1 MKIFKRI
8 LLVLL
13 VVLILIQFFRPQRNI
28 SASPSPADIS
38 TIYPVPANVGSILKK
53 ACYDCHSNNTNYPWY
68 ANVQPIAW
76 WLNDHV
82 EEGKRGLNFSEF
94 ASYRL
99 RKQYHK
105 LEEVIDEVKK
115 GDMPLQSY
123 TLIHA
128 DARLTA
134 EDRNALTNWA
144 DAIRDTMQAKY
155 PVDSLIQKR
164 RK

>member
-1 MKIFKRI
+1 M
-8 LLVLL
+8 
-13 VVLILIQFFRPQRNI
+13 
-28 SASPSPADIS
+28 
-38 TIYPVPANVGSILKK
+38 
-53 ACYDCHSNNTNYPWY
+53 
-68 ANVQPIAW
+68 
-76 WLNDHV
+76 NDHV

>member
-53 ACYDCHSNNTNYPWY
+53 ACYDCLATIQIIHGM

-105 LEEVIDEVKK
+105 LQEVIDEVKK

-134 EDRNALTNWA
+134 EDRNRLP
-144 DAIRDTMQAKY
+144 IGQMQ
-155 PVDSLIQKR
+155 
-164 RK
+164 

>member
-82 EEGKRGLNFSEF
+82 EEGKRGLTHIAVTPKKNQDYLGFGYFSF
-94 ASYRL
+94 P
-99 RKQYHK
+99 Q
-105 LEEVIDEVKK
+105 
-115 GDMPLQSY
+115 GGLQIFY
-123 TLIHA
+123 G
-128 DARLTA
+128 
-134 EDRNALTNWA
+134 
-144 DAIRDTMQAKY
+144 
-155 PVDSLIQKR
+155 
-164 RK
+164 